1 MPIWENEEYQ
11 ARLQEQM
18 EDEARKWFKKKLDE
32 SRGIIK
38 AETCYD

>member
-1 MPIWENEEYQ
+1 MLIWEHKEYQ
-11 ARLQEQM
+11 SQLQEQM

-38 AETCYD
+38 ADICYD